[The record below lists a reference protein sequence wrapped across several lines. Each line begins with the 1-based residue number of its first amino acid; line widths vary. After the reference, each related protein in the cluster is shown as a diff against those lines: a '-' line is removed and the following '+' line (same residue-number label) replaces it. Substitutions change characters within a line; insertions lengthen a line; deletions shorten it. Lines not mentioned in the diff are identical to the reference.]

1 MASSPDVIQALL
13 TALPWLAA
21 VIVPVVIFLRMS
33 RTQDKLVDVLGEA
46 LGRHLTP
53 ATGAVP
59 AVPSL
64 PSVPP
69 ALSPAAPHPVA
80 PPAPLGAAAKPVPAP
95 APVTGPDNFDACMA
109 FVWPE
114 EGGFSN
120 DPQDHGGPTNLG
132 VTGPDLV
139 RAGMPSSI
147 EDIKALT
154 KPVAAARIY
163 RPFYWNAMHCDE
175 LPRGVDLCVFD
186 LGINAGIHE
195 AAKLLQRA
203 VGATEDGV
211 IGPLTIAAARTK
223 PAADIIRTF
232 TEERLAFYRSLKQ
245 FDRFGRDWTSRT
257 NHCQTAALKMAG
269 ETVTPPLA
277 ASPTVT

>member
-1 MASSPDVIQALL
+1 MAEILQNLLSKADLLIVFVGMALL
-13 TALPWLAA
+13 LWRALSSLSTLAHILA
-21 VIVPVVIFLRMS
+21 QAPQLIPPRI
-33 RTQDKLVDVLGEA
+33 
-46 LGRHLTP
+46 
-53 ATGAVP
+53 
-59 AVPSL
+59 

-69 ALSPAAPHPVA
+69 AAIVPGKPAAPPALPAA
-80 PPAPLGAAAKPVPAP
+80 PPAAIPTSPPHAAA
-95 APVTGPDNFDACMA
+95 DNFDACMA

-132 VTGPDLV
+132 VTMPDLV
-139 RAGMPSSI
+139 QAGMPATI
-147 EDIKALT
+147 DDIKALT

-195 AAKLLQRA
+195 AAKLLQHD
-203 VGATEDGV
+203 VGVTVDGV
-211 IGPLTIAAARTK
+211 IGPKTIAAARTK
-223 PAADIIRTF
+223 AAADIIRTF
-232 TEERLAFYRSLKQ
+232 TEERLNFYRSLKQ

-257 NHCQTAALKMAG
+257 NHCNATALKMAG
-269 ETVTPPLA
+269 EAPPLA
-277 ASPTVT
+277 KPTTPASPNPT